1 MPNEFDPHESLHKM
15 PCEKGLFGTVF
26 EPALSVIVPTKNESG
41 NIEMLLTRIEKA
53 MNGTSTEVV
62 FVDDSSDD
70 TPEVI
75 CRVSD
80 QYAGLVVSLLHRT
93 PDQQTGGLGGAV
105 IAGMQVAHAP
115 FACVM
120 DGDLQHPPELLPQLL
135 EVARQKQAD
144 LVVASR
150 RVAESKVSGLNVF
163 RNLVS
168 RGLDKIARIF
178 FPKQLRGVSDP
189 LTGFFLVR
197 MSALDFEHMQP
208 KGFKILLEILV
219 RNPNLVK
226 AEVPFHFGV
235 RNAGKSK
242 ASTKEAIK
250 YFNLLWS
257 LRFGDSDFRF
267 IKFAL
272 VGASGILVNSAALAL
287 ASDGLRIYPLISA
300 AIALVI
306 STAVATVASTTWNFI
321 LTEWWVFKIRPNPE
335 GRLKRFVLFFAM
347 NLIALA
353 FRDPIIYVLT
363 NMLGMYL
370 LLSNIISLTLLIVLR
385 YLLADGFIW
394 GKPKT
399 KDSQVQVAP

>member
-1 MPNEFDPHESLHKM
+1 MSNEYNPHESLQKT
-15 PCEKGLFGTVF
+15 PCEKGLFGKPF

-53 MNGTSTEVV
+53 MNGASTEVV
-62 FVDDSSDD
+62 FVDDSTDD
-70 TPEVI
+70 TPDVI
-75 CRVSD
+75 CRLSD
-80 QYAGLVVSLLHRT
+80 GYPGLVVSLLHRL

-135 EVARQKQAD
+135 AVAEQKKAD

-150 RVAESKVSGLNVF
+150 RVAESKVSGLNLA
-163 RNLVS
+163 RNLIS

-197 MSALDFEHMQP
+197 MSAIDFDHMQP

-219 RNPNLVK
+219 RNPDLVK

-250 YFNLLWS
+250 YFTLLWN

-272 VGASGILVNSAALAL
+272 VGASGILVNSVALAL
-287 ASDGLRIYPLISA
+287 ANDSIHNF
-300 AIALVI
+300 VI
-306 STAVATVASTTWNFI
+306 STAVATVASTAIATVASTTWNFI
-321 LTEWWVFKIRPNPE
+321 LTEWWVFKIRPTSE

-347 NLIALA
+347 NLVALA

-363 NMLGMYL
+363 YVLGVNL
-370 LLSNIISLTLLIVLR
+370 LISNVISLTLLIVLR

-399 KDSQVQVAP
+399 KDSQVQVIP